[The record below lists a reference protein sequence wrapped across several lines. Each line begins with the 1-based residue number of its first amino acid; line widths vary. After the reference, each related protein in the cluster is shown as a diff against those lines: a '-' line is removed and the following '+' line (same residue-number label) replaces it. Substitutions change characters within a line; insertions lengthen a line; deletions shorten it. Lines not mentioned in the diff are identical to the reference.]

1 MVTNRN
7 YYFMYL
13 FHLQE
18 HAQNENKALK
28 IFIIQQI
35 KNSIYS
41 VIPPQNSWYIWK
53 TTLENKTLK
62 TDL

>member
-1 MVTNRN
+1 
-7 YYFMYL
+7 MYL